1 MKSLSVSASR
11 SLSRY
16 QQGVPI
22 RHDGE
27 YLGPVVAWHLQHVAV
42 LLIRAVRTV
51 NLEVAPLVHLH
62 TGPVIASEG
71 GHARVIVDTVGQ
83 GQPEHSVLQT

>member
-1 MKSLSVSASR
+1 MSASR
-11 SLSRY
+11 LLSRY

-62 TGPVIASEG
+62 TGPVITSEG

-83 GQPEHSVLQT
+83 GQPEHSVLQR